1 MPIRVPS
8 HLYRNRHGTFYFR
21 AIIPKSVRDY
31 AGRTEVRFSLLT
43 ELRQAAIITALPL
56 IADLPRL
63 ALQLQQMADNSE
75 SLPSDFFKQW
85 QLQMLQNAKLRM
97 DIIALKVEL
106 QECQSQMSEMLSISK
121 ARRVVH
127 EVAIQ

>member
-1 MPIRVPS
+1 
-8 HLYRNRHGTFYFR
+8 
-21 AIIPKSVRDY
+21 
-31 AGRTEVRFSLLT
+31 
-43 ELRQAAIITALPL
+43 
-56 IADLPRL
+56 
-63 ALQLQQMADNSE
+63 MADNSE

-106 QECQSQMSEMLSISK
+106 QECQSQMSEMVSISK